1 MDRWILSRTADLV
14 ATVEGALR
22 GFDAQSAVARL
33 EEGIDELSTWYLRRS
48 RDRFDLSASEADRND
63 AFATLHESLLTLLQ
77 AAAPIAP
84 MLTDAM
90 YTNLVAD
97 GATGSIH
104 LQPWPAARVNG
115 WRDLALEDAM
125 RRVIR
130 AAELGRSVRSAAAMR
145 TRQPLAL
152 ARVVFAGD
160 TPDEA
165 LLAIL
170 ADELNVKR
178 VEPVTDASGLFERK
192 VKVLLPKVGKRLG
205 DKLQA
210 VLAAARSG
218 SVEFLAGGAVRIEG
232 LEFAP
237 DEIEIQAI
245 PREGGFVAEADGLVV
260 ELDTALTPELV
271 AEGDVRELSRAV
283 QELRKR
289 AGLQMGDPIRLYLPD
304 SAQSLAPYK
313 ESLMQS
319 VGARS
324 VDFGTTP
331 GDETDEIELSFGVTA
346 FSFRRSA
353 G

>member
-1 MDRWILSRTADLV
+1 
-14 ATVEGALR
+14 
-22 GFDAQSAVARL
+22 
-33 EEGIDELSTWYLRRS
+33 
-48 RDRFDLSASEADRND
+48 
-63 AFATLHESLLTLLQ
+63 
-77 AAAPIAP
+77 

-90 YTNLVAD
+90 YTNLVSD

-104 LQPWPAARVNG
+104 LQPWPAARVQG
-115 WRDLALEDAM
+115 WRDQTLEEAM
-125 RRVIR
+125 SRVIR

-145 TRQPLAL
+145 TRQPLSL
-152 ARVVFAGD
+152 ARVVFGGA
-160 TPDEA
+160 TPHAE
-165 LLAIL
+165 LLEIL

-210 VLAAARSG
+210 VLAAARTG
-218 SVEFLAGGAVRIEG
+218 DVEFIDGGAVRIQG

-260 ELDTALTPELV
+260 ELETALTPELV

-283 QELRKR
+283 QDLRKR
-289 AGLQMGDPIRLYLPD
+289 AGLQIGDPISLFLPD
-304 SAQSLAPYK
+304 AAQSLAPYK
-313 ESLMQS
+313 ETLMQS
-319 VGARS
+319 IGARS
-324 VDFGTTP
+324 ITFGDAA
-331 GDETDEIELSFGVTA
+331 GDVTDQIELSFGDTV
-346 FSFRRSA
+346 FSFRRIV

>member
-1 MDRWILSRTADLV
+1 
-14 ATVEGALR
+14 
-22 GFDAQSAVARL
+22 
-33 EEGIDELSTWYLRRS
+33 
-48 RDRFDLSASEADRND
+48 
-63 AFATLHESLLTLLQ
+63 
-77 AAAPIAP
+77 
-84 MLTDAM
+84 
-90 YTNLVAD
+90 
-97 GATGSIH
+97 
-104 LQPWPAARVNG
+104 
-115 WRDLALEDAM
+115 
-125 RRVIR
+125 
-130 AAELGRSVRSAAAMR
+130 MR

-160 TPDEA
+160 TPDAE

-178 VEPVTDASGLFERK
+178 IEPVTDASGLFERK

-205 DKLQA
+205 AQLQA

-218 SVEFLAGGAVRIEG
+218 SVEFIADGAVRIEG

-260 ELDTALTPELV
+260 ELETALTPELV

-283 QELRKR
+283 QDLRKR
-289 AGLQMGDPIRLYLPD
+289 AGLHIGDPISLYLPD
-304 SAQSLAPYK
+304 SAQSLAPYRGA
-313 ESLMQS
+313 LMQS

-324 VDFGTTP
+324 IEFGEAV
-331 GDETDEIELSFGVTA
+331 GDETDQIELSFGVTS

>member
-1 MDRWILSRTADLV
+1 
-14 ATVEGALR
+14 
-22 GFDAQSAVARL
+22 
-33 EEGIDELSTWYLRRS
+33 
-48 RDRFDLSASEADRND
+48 
-63 AFATLHESLLTLLQ
+63 
-77 AAAPIAP
+77 

-104 LQPWPAARVNG
+104 LQPWPNDRVQG
-115 WRDLALEDAM
+115 WRDQALEDSM
-125 RRVIR
+125 SRVIR
-130 AAELGRSVRSAAAMR
+130 AAELGRSVRSAAAIR

-152 ARVVFAGD
+152 ARVVFAGE
-160 TPDEA
+160 TPHAE
-165 LLAIL
+165 LLEIL

-218 SVEFLAGGAVRIEG
+218 DVEFLAGGAVRIQG

-245 PREGGFVAEADGLVV
+245 PREGGFVAEGDGLVV
-260 ELDTALTPELV
+260 ELETVLTPELV

-283 QELRKR
+283 QDLRKR
-289 AGLQMGDPIRLYLPD
+289 AGLQIGDPISLYLPE
-304 SAQSLAPYK
+304 SARSLAPYT
-313 ESLMQS
+313 EQLTQS

-324 VDFGTTP
+324 IEFGATA
-331 GDETDEIELSFGVTA
+331 GEVTDQIELSFGETL

>member
-1 MDRWILSRTADLV
+1 
-14 ATVEGALR
+14 
-22 GFDAQSAVARL
+22 
-33 EEGIDELSTWYLRRS
+33 
-48 RDRFDLSASEADRND
+48 
-63 AFATLHESLLTLLQ
+63 
-77 AAAPIAP
+77 

-104 LQPWPAARVNG
+104 LQPWPNARVQG
-115 WRDLALEDAM
+115 WRDQALEDAM
-125 RRVIR
+125 SRVIR

-152 ARVVFAGD
+152 ARVVFGGD
-160 TPDEA
+160 TPHAE
-165 LLAIL
+165 LLEIL

-178 VEPVTDASGLFERK
+178 VESVTDASGLFERK

-218 SVEFLAGGAVRIEG
+218 DVEFLPGGAVRIEG
-232 LEFAP
+232 LDFAP
-237 DEIEIQAI
+237 DEIELQAI

-260 ELDTALTPELV
+260 ELETALTPELI

-283 QELRKR
+283 QDLRKR
-289 AGLQMGDPIRLYLPD
+289 TGLRIGDPISLYLPE
-304 SAQSLAPYK
+304 SAKSLAPYT
-313 ESLMQS
+313 EQLGQS

-324 VDFGTTP
+324 IEFGATV
-331 GDETDEIELSFGVTA
+331 GDVADQIELSFGVTA
-346 FSFRRSA
+346 FSLRRSA

>member
-1 MDRWILSRTADLV
+1 
-14 ATVEGALR
+14 
-22 GFDAQSAVARL
+22 
-33 EEGIDELSTWYLRRS
+33 
-48 RDRFDLSASEADRND
+48 
-63 AFATLHESLLTLLQ
+63 
-77 AAAPIAP
+77 

-104 LQPWPAARVNG
+104 LQPWPTARVQG

-125 RRVIR
+125 SRVIR

-160 TPDEA
+160 TPDAE

-205 DKLQA
+205 AKLQA

-218 SVEFLAGGAVRIEG
+218 SVEFIADGAVRIEG

-260 ELDTALTPELV
+260 ELETALTPELV

-283 QELRKR
+283 QDLRKR
-289 AGLQMGDPIRLYLPD
+289 AGLHIGDPISLYLPD
-304 SAQSLAPYK
+304 SAQSLAPYRGA
-313 ESLMQS
+313 LMQS

-324 VDFGTTP
+324 VEFGDAT
-331 GDETDEIELSFGVTA
+331 GDQTDKIELSFGVTP
-346 FSFRRSA
+346 FSLRRIA

>member
-1 MDRWILSRTADLV
+1 DL
-14 ATVEGALR
+14 
-22 GFDAQSAVARL
+22 D
-33 EEGIDELSTWYLRRS
+33 
-48 RDRFDLSASEADRND
+48 
-63 AFATLHESLLTLLQ
+63 
-77 AAAPIAP
+77 
-84 MLTDAM
+84 
-90 YTNLVAD
+90 
-97 GATGSIH
+97 
-104 LQPWPAARVNG
+104 
-115 WRDLALEDAM
+115 LEDAM
-125 RRVIR
+125 SRVIR

-160 TPDEA
+160 TPDAE

-218 SVEFLAGGAVRIEG
+218 AVEFLSGGGVRIEG

-245 PREGGFVAEADGLVV
+245 PREGGYVAEADGLVV
-260 ELDTALTPELV
+260 ELETTLTPELI

-283 QELRKR
+283 QDLRKR
-289 AGLQMGDPIRLYLPD
+289 AGLHMGDPISLYLPD

-324 VDFGTTP
+324 IEFGAAV
-331 GDETDEIELSFGVTA
+331 GDEADEIELSFGVTR